1 MFTYIEG
8 KLASASLLHA
18 VIDLQGLG
26 YEVNIPITTAERLP
40 AIGKRVKLATHVVY
54 REDTQAVYGFAT
66 PEERDFFRLMI
77 ERVPGV
83 GPKVG
88 LSIMSKLSLP
98 MLRSAI
104 AASDI
109 ALLTKCP
116 GIGKKTAERLVIE
129 LKDKVGLPSS
139 APSMLENGNDPA
151 EEKGTVDTSLEDA
164 VRALVT
170 LGYRPAGADK
180 AVRQALAE
188 AGGQATSEALIKAA
202 LRRI

>member
-129 LKDKVGLPSS
+129 LKDKVCLPSS

>member
-139 APSMLENGNDPA
+139 APSMLENGGDPA

>member
-8 KLASASLLHA
+8 KLVSASLLHA

-40 AIGKRVKLATHVVY
+40 AIGRKVKLATHVVY

-77 ERVPGV
+77 DRVPGV

-116 GIGKKTAERLVIE
+116 GIGKKTAERLIIE
-129 LKDKVGLPSS
+129 LKDKVGVSSSTPAVVETDGEPS
-139 APSMLENGNDPA
+139 
-151 EEKGTVDTSLEDA
+151 EETVVDTSLEDA